1 MLNRGHCYIETNTE
15 MTKNTILLLVLFYL
29 PVVTINAKEDEKK
42 RIREMKTELVE
53 DITPSIDGNLDDKFW
68 QGINEIQT
76 QFIAF
81 VPENGAKSTQKT
93 YLKTAYTD
101 FGIYIAARMEDTS
114 GEPIRKELGIRDDD
128 NRNTD
133 QFGVILDTY
142 QNGQNAFY
150 LKVSAA
156 GVQTDI
162 FINRGRSDYNWDA
175 VWNSEA
181 KITESGWQVEI
192 EIPYSA
198 IRFPKDQNQDWNI
211 NFMRKIQSKNETA
224 YWNYVDNSIDGLVN
238 QSGVLKGLKGIKPP
252 LRLSV
257 SPYITTYYNKRGSES
272 GIDITGGM
280 DLKYG
285 LTESFT
291 LDMTLIPD
299 FGQTVSDNLIYNL
312 GPFEVQ
318 YAENR
323 AFFTEGTE
331 LFNKGGL
338 FYSRRVGQ
346 SFGSVDLKDT
356 DSLISRPSDAPLLNA
371 SKITG
376 RTKSGLGIGFFN
388 AITNRTFAE
397 VYDKETKQKRLEQV
411 DNLTNFNVMVVD
423 QSLKNN
429 SNISLINTNVQ
440 RLDGGNNANVIGSD
454 FRLRDKSNTY
464 QIDGFGA
471 YNNIQNP
478 DGFVE
483 DGYKYNL
490 SFAKISG
497 KYQFDMGR
505 NVESDTYNPNDMG
518 FLQNPNEITH
528 FASVGFNQFQPT
540 NLFNQYKIWAGTNY
554 SQLYKPNLYQN
565 FSTWTDFWAQTKDF
579 QTYSLNIN
587 YRPTKT
593 YDYFEPRLTGAK
605 YFRTWNYSTN
615 FRYSSDSRKAFM
627 SNISVG
633 VWNAPDREQFD
644 YWINI
649 SPRYRLNDQFSINY
663 GINYNKQF
671 SSIGFAEHFTNE
683 EGEVDQVV
691 FGERDIDVMSNVLGL
706 NYTISNKMGFNFRL
720 RHYWNKVDY
729 FNYFSL
735 TNEGDIEPI
744 AYDGKDL
751 ATDAYEKHDIN
762 FNVFNI
768 DAVYSWQI
776 APGSFVNVVWKDAV
790 QEVNKMVDMN
800 FSENFRNVL
809 STDHQQNLSVRLIY
823 FLDYTQIKRDLINK
837 S

>member
-1 MLNRGHCYIETNTE
+1 MRKSLS
-15 MTKNTILLLVLFYL
+15 LVLILIVFS
-29 PVVTINAKEDEKK
+29 VVTISAKEKEKMA
-42 RIREMKTELVE
+42 IREMKTQFVV
-53 DITPSIDGNLDDKFW
+53 DITPDIDGELNDAFW
-68 QGINEIQT
+68 KDIKETEAN
-76 QFIAF
+76 FIAF
-81 VPENGAKSTQKT
+81 VPENGQKSKEKT
-93 YLKTAYTD
+93 YIKTAYTD
-101 FGIYIAARMEDTS
+101 FGLYISARMEDNS
-114 GEPIRKELGIRDDD
+114 GESVRQELGIRDDD
-128 NRNTD
+128 SRNAD

-162 FINRGRSDYNWDA
+162 FINRGRNDYNWDA
-175 VWNSEA
+175 VWKSAA
-181 KITESGWQVEI
+181 KITASGWQVEL

-198 IRFPKDQNQDWNI
+198 IRFPKQSSQDWNI
-211 NFMRKIQSKNETA
+211 NFMRKIQSKNQTA

-238 QSGVLKGLKGIKPP
+238 QSGVLKGLKGIQPP

-257 SPYITTYYNKRGSES
+257 SPYITTYYNKTGSES
-272 GIDITGGM
+272 GLDITGGM

-299 FGQTVSDNLIYNL
+299 FGQTVSDNLVYNL

-346 SFGSVDLKDT
+346 SFGSVDLKDS
-356 DSLISRPSDAPLLNA
+356 DSLISAPSEAPLLNA

-376 RTKSGLGIGFFN
+376 RTKNGLGIGFFN

-397 VYDKETKQKRLEQV
+397 VYDKESKEKRLEQV
-411 DNLTNFNVMVVD
+411 DDLTNFNVMVID

-429 SNISLINTNVQ
+429 SNVSLINTNVQ
-440 RLDGGNNANVIGSD
+440 RFDGGNNANVIGSD

-471 YNNIQNP
+471 YNSIQSP
-478 DGFVE
+478 QELTE
-483 DGYKYNL
+483 DGYKYNI

-518 FLQNPNEITH
+518 FLRNPNEITH
-528 FASVGFNQFQPT
+528 FASIGYNQFKPT
-540 NLFNQYKIWAGTNY
+540 ELFNQYSIWAGSNY
-554 SQLYKPNLYQN
+554 SQLYEPKLYQN
-565 FSTWTDFWAQTKDF
+565 FSTWTDFWAQTKNF
-579 QTYSLNIN
+579 QTYSFNFN
-587 YRPTKT
+587 YRPTKSF
-593 YDYFEPRLTGAK
+593 DYFEPRVEGAK

-615 FRYSSDSRKAFM
+615 FRFSSDSRKPFM
-627 SNISVG
+627 SNVSVG
-633 VWNAPDREQFD
+633 IWNAPDREQFD
-644 YWINI
+644 YWVNI

-671 SSIGFAEHFTNE
+671 SSIGFAEHIKDESGSVE
-683 EGEVDQVV
+683 EVV
-691 FGERDIDVMSNVLGL
+691 FGERNIDVMSNVLGL
-706 NYTISNKMGFNFRL
+706 NYTINNKMGFNFRL

-735 TNEGDIEPI
+735 TDEGDVEPI
-744 AYDGKDL
+744 PYSGKDL
-751 ATDAYEKHDIN
+751 ATDHYEKHDTN

-790 QEVNKMVDMN
+790 QEINQKVDMN
-800 FSENFRNVL
+800 FSDNFKNVL
-809 STDHQQNLSVRLIY
+809 STEHRQNLSIRLIY
-823 FLDYTQIKRDLINK
+823 FLDYTQIKRDLALNK

>member
-1 MLNRGHCYIETNTE
+1 MFKKISLP
-15 MTKNTILLLVLFYL
+15 LFL
-29 PVVTINAKEDEKK
+29 IIFSSVTIWAKDKEKK
-42 RIREMKTELVE
+42 AIREMESQFVEEL
-53 DITPSIDGNLDDKFW
+53 TPNIDGDLEDVFW
-68 QGINEIQT
+68 QGLKETEAN
-76 QFIAF
+76 FIAF
-81 VPENGAKSTQKT
+81 VPENGAESNQKT
-93 YLKTAYTD
+93 YIKTAYTD
-101 FGIYIAARMEDTS
+101 FGIYISARMVDDS
-114 GEPIRKELGIRDDD
+114 GEPIRQELGIRDDD
-128 NRNTD
+128 SRNAD

-150 LKVSAA
+150 LKVSSA

-175 VWNSEA
+175 VWKSEA
-181 KITESGWQVEI
+181 KITEEGWQVEM
-192 EIPYSA
+192 EIPYAA
-198 IRFPKDQNQDWNI
+198 IRFPKNPNQDWNI
-211 NFMRKIQSKNETA
+211 NFMRKIQSKNETS
-224 YWNYVDNSIDGLVN
+224 YWNYVDNSVDGLVN

-257 SPYITTYYNKRGSES
+257 SPYITTYYNKRGNES
-272 GIDITGGM
+272 GMDITGGM

-299 FGQTVSDNLIYNL
+299 FGQTVSDNLVYNL

-346 SFGSVDLKDT
+346 SFGSVDLQDS
-356 DSLISRPSDAPLLNA
+356 DSLINRPSEAPLLNA

-376 RTKSGLGIGFFN
+376 RTKNGLGIGFFN

-397 VYDKETKQKRLEQV
+397 VYDKESKDKRLEQV
-411 DNLTNFNVMVVD
+411 DDLTNFNVMVVD

-429 SNISLINTNVQ
+429 SNISVINTNVQ
-440 RLDGGNNANVIGSD
+440 RFDGGNNANVIGSD

-464 QIDGFGA
+464 QIEGFGA

-478 DGFVE
+478 DGLVE
-483 DGYKYNL
+483 DGYKYNA

-497 KYQFDMGR
+497 KYQFEIGR

-518 FLQNPNEITH
+518 FLRNPNEITH
-528 FASVGFNQFQPT
+528 YASLGYNQFQPT
-540 NLFNQYKIWAGTNY
+540 TIFNQYRIWAGANY
-554 SQLYKPNLYQN
+554 SKLYEPRLYQN
-565 FSTWTDFWAQTKDF
+565 FSLWNQWWAQTKDF
-579 QTYSLNIN
+579 QTFSVNLN
-587 YRPTKT
+587 YRPSKT
-593 YDYFEPRLTGAK
+593 FDYFEPRVAGAK

-615 FRYSSDSRKAFM
+615 LRYSSDSRKAFM
-627 SNISVG
+627 SNVSVG
-633 VWNAPDREQFD
+633 VWNAPDRAQFD
-644 YWINI
+644 YWVNI

-663 GINYNKQF
+663 GFNFNKQF
-671 SSIGFAEHFTNE
+671 SSIGFAEHSKNE
-683 EGEVDQVV
+683 DGNIEQVI

-706 NYTISNKMGFNFRL
+706 NYTINNKMGFNFRL

-729 FNYFSL
+729 FNYYNL
-735 TNEGDIEPI
+735 TEQGDIEPI
-744 AYDGKDL
+744 PYNGKDL
-751 ATDAYEKHDIN
+751 RSDKYEKHDTN

-790 QEVNKMVDMN
+790 QEVNNMVDMN
-800 FSENFRNVL
+800 FSENFKNVL
-809 STDHQQNLSVRLIY
+809 STEHQQNLSVRLIY
-823 FLDYTQIKRDLINK
+823 FLDYTQIKRDIALNR

>member
-1 MLNRGHCYIETNTE
+1 MV
-15 MTKNTILLLVLFYL
+15 KNFSFTLIIIFLCA
-29 PVVTINAKEDEKK
+29 VTISAKKK
-42 RIREMKTELVE
+42 DKQALREIDAQMVE
-53 DITPSIDGNLDDKFW
+53 DLTPTIDGDLGDMFW
-68 QGINEIQT
+68 QEVKETEAN
-76 QFIAF
+76 FITF
-81 VPENGAKSTQKT
+81 IPENGAKSNQKT
-93 YLKTAYTD
+93 YIKTAYTD
-101 FGIYIAARMEDTS
+101 FGIYIAARMVDDSDEA
-114 GEPIRKELGIRDDD
+114 IRQELGIRDDD
-128 NRNTD
+128 SRNAD

-150 LKVSAA
+150 LKVSSA

-162 FINRGRSDYNWDA
+162 FINRGRNDYNWDA
-175 VWNSEA
+175 VWKSEA
-181 KITESGWQVEI
+181 KITEEGWQVEM

-198 IRFPKDQNQDWNI
+198 IRFPKEADQDWNI
-211 NFMRKIQSKNETA
+211 NFMRKIQSKNETS

-257 SPYITTYYNKRGSES
+257 SPYVTAYYNKSGNES
-272 GIDITGGM
+272 GMDITGGM

-291 LDMTLIPD
+291 VDMTLIPD

-331 LFNKGGL
+331 LFDKGGL

-346 SFGSVDLKDT
+346 SFGSVNLQES
-356 DSLISRPSDAPLLNA
+356 DSLLSRPTEAPLLNA

-397 VYDKETKQKRLEQV
+397 VYDKESKEKRLEQV
-411 DNLTNFNVMVVD
+411 DDLTNFNVMVID

-464 QIDGFGA
+464 QIQGFGA
-471 YNNIQNP
+471 YNNIHSPN
-478 DGFVE
+478 GFVE
-483 DGYKYNL
+483 DGYKYSA

-497 KYQFDMGR
+497 KYQFDLGR

-518 FLQNPNEITH
+518 FLQNANEVSH
-528 FASVGFNQFQPT
+528 YASVGYNQFQPT
-540 NLFNQYKIWAGTNY
+540 TIFNQYSIWAGANY
-554 SQLYKPNLYQN
+554 SKLYEPNLYQN
-565 FSTWTDFWAQTKDF
+565 FSTWTDLWVQTKNF
-579 QTYSLNIN
+579 ETYSLNIN
-587 YRPTKT
+587 YKPAKT
-593 YDYFEPRLTGAK
+593 FDYFEPRVTGAK
-605 YFRTWNYSTN
+605 FYRTWNYSTN

-627 SNISVG
+627 SNVSLGI
-633 VWNAPDREQFD
+633 WNAPDRAQFD
-644 YWINI
+644 YWVDI

-663 GINYNKQF
+663 GFNFNKQF
-671 SSIGFAEHFTNE
+671 SSIGFAEHFRNE
-683 EGEVDQVV
+683 KGEVDQVI
-691 FGERDIDVMSNVLGL
+691 FGERDIDVMSNVVGL
-706 NYTISNKMGFNFRL
+706 NYTINNKMGFNFRL

-729 FNYFSL
+729 FNYFNLS
-735 TNEGDIEPI
+735 NEGDVEPI
-744 AYDGKDL
+744 AYTGKDL
-751 ATDAYEKHDIN
+751 ATDNYEKHDVN

-790 QEVNKMVDMN
+790 QEVNNRVDMN
-800 FSENFRNVL
+800 FSDNFKNVL

-823 FLDYTQIKRDLINK
+823 FLDYTQIKREIALNK

>member
-1 MLNRGHCYIETNTE
+1 MY
-15 MTKNTILLLVLFYL
+15 KNLSLVIILIVFS
-29 PVVTINAKEDEKK
+29 VVTISAKEKEKK
-42 RIREMKTELVE
+42 AIREMETQLVE
-53 DITPSIDGNLDDKFW
+53 ELTPTIDGELNDAFW
-68 QGINEIQT
+68 QKVKETESN
-76 QFIAF
+76 FITF
-81 VPENGAKSTQKT
+81 VPENGAQSNQKT
-93 YLKTAYTD
+93 FIKTAYTD
-101 FGIYIAARMEDTS
+101 FGIYIAARMEDNS
-114 GEPIRKELGIRDDD
+114 GEPIRQELGIRDDD
-128 NRNTD
+128 NRNAD

-175 VWNSEA
+175 VWKSEA
-181 KITESGWQVEI
+181 KITENGWQVEM

-198 IRFPKDQNQDWNI
+198 IRFPKEAEQDWNI

-224 YWNYVDNSIDGLVN
+224 YWNYVDNSVDGLVN
-238 QSGVLKGLKGIKPP
+238 QSGILKGLKGIEPP
-252 LRLSV
+252 LRLSI
-257 SPYITTYYNKRGSES
+257 SPYVTTYYNKFGDES

-323 AFFTEGTE
+323 TFFTEGTE

-346 SFGSVDLKDT
+346 SFGSVNLQDS
-356 DSLISRPSDAPLLNA
+356 DSLINRPNEAPLLNA

-397 VYDKETKQKRLEQV
+397 VYDKENKEQRLEQV
-411 DNLTNFNVMVVD
+411 DDLTNFNVMVLD

-440 RLDGGNNANVIGSD
+440 RFDGGNDANVIGSD

-471 YNNIQNP
+471 YNNIQNQN
-478 DGFVE
+478 GFVE

-497 KYQFDMGR
+497 KYQFEIGR
-505 NVESDTYNPNDMG
+505 NVESDSYNPNDMG
-518 FLQNPNEITH
+518 FLRNPNEISH
-528 FASVGFNQFQPT
+528 SASIGYNQFQPT
-540 NLFNQYKIWAGTNY
+540 TLFNQYSIWAGANY
-554 SQLYKPNLYQN
+554 SELFEPNLYQN
-565 FSTWTDFWAQTKDF
+565 FSVWNQWWAQTKDF
-579 QTYSLNIN
+579 QSFSLNLN
-587 YRPTKT
+587 YRPSKT
-593 YDYFEPRLTGAK
+593 FDYFEPRVKGAK
-605 YFRTWNYSTN
+605 YFRTWNYSSN

-627 SNISVG
+627 SNFSVG

-663 GINYNKQF
+663 GFNFNKQF
-671 SSIGFAEHFTNE
+671 SSIGFAEHFKNE
-683 EGEVDQVV
+683 NGDIDQVI

-706 NYTISNKMGFNFRL
+706 NYTITNKMGFNFRL

-735 TNEGDIEPI
+735 TSEGDIEPI
-744 AYDGKDL
+744 PYTGKDL
-751 ATDAYEKHDIN
+751 ASDAYEKHDTN

-790 QEVNKMVDMN
+790 QEVNNMVDMN
-800 FSENFRNVL
+800 YSDNLRNVL
-809 STDHQQNLSVRLIY
+809 STEHRQNLSIRLIY
-823 FLDYTQIKRDLINK
+823 FLDYTQIKRDLALNR

>member
-1 MLNRGHCYIETNTE
+1 MLKKIS
-15 MTKNTILLLVLFYL
+15 LLLFLIIFSC
-29 PVVTINAKEDEKK
+29 VTIWAKDKEKK
-42 RIREMKTELVE
+42 TIREMESQFVEEL
-53 DITPSIDGNLDDKFW
+53 TPNIDGDLEDMFW
-68 QGINEIQT
+68 QGLKETEAN
-76 QFIAF
+76 FIAF
-81 VPENGAKSTQKT
+81 IPENGAESNQKT
-93 YLKTAYTD
+93 YIKTAYTD
-101 FGIYIAARMEDTS
+101 FGIYISARMVDDS
-114 GEPIRKELGIRDDD
+114 GEPIRQELGIRDDD
-128 NRNTD
+128 SRNAD

-150 LKVSAA
+150 LKVSSA

-175 VWNSEA
+175 VWKSEA
-181 KITESGWQVEI
+181 KITDEGWQVEM
-192 EIPYSA
+192 EIPYAA
-198 IRFPKDQNQDWNI
+198 IRFPQNPNQDWNI
-211 NFMRKIQSKNETA
+211 NFMRKIQSKNETS
-224 YWNYVDNSIDGLVN
+224 YWNYVDNSVDGLVN

-272 GIDITGGM
+272 GMDITGGM

-299 FGQTVSDNLIYNL
+299 FGQTVSDNLVYNL

-346 SFGSVDLKDT
+346 SFGSVDLKES
-356 DSLISRPSDAPLLNA
+356 DSLINRPSEAPLLNA

-397 VYDKETKQKRLEQV
+397 VYDKESKDKKLEQV
-411 DNLTNFNVMVVD
+411 DDLTNFNVMVVD

-429 SNISLINTNVQ
+429 SNISVINTNVQ
-440 RLDGGNNANVIGSD
+440 RFDGGNNANVIGSD

-464 QIDGFGA
+464 QIEGFGA

-478 DGFVE
+478 DGLVE
-483 DGYKYNL
+483 DGYKYNA

-497 KYQFDMGR
+497 KYQFDIGR

-518 FLQNPNEITH
+518 FLRNPNEITH
-528 FASVGFNQFQPT
+528 YASLGYNQFQPT
-540 NLFNQYKIWAGTNY
+540 TIFNQYRIWAGANY
-554 SQLYKPNLYQN
+554 SKLYEPRLYQN
-565 FSTWTDFWAQTKDF
+565 FSLWNQWWAQTKDF
-579 QTYSLNIN
+579 QTFSVNLN
-587 YRPTKT
+587 YRPSKT
-593 YDYFEPRLTGAK
+593 FDYFEPRVSGAK

-615 FRYSSDSRKAFM
+615 LRYSSDSRKAFM
-627 SNISVG
+627 SNVSVG
-633 VWNAPDREQFD
+633 VWNAPDRAQFD

-663 GINYNKQF
+663 GFNFNKQF
-671 SSIGFAEHFTNE
+671 SSIGFAEHFKNDNGKVE
-683 EGEVDQVV
+683 QVV
-691 FGERDIDVMSNVLGL
+691 FGERDIDVMSNVLGV
-706 NYTISNKMGFNFRL
+706 NYTINNKMGFNFRL

-729 FNYFSL
+729 FNYFNL
-735 TNEGDIEPI
+735 TEQGDIEPI
-744 AYDGKDL
+744 AYNGKDL
-751 ATDAYEKHDIN
+751 QSDRYEKHDTN

-790 QEVNKMVDMN
+790 QEVNNMVDMN
-800 FSENFRNVL
+800 FSENFKNVI
-809 STDHQQNLSVRLIY
+809 STEHQQNLSVRLIY
-823 FLDYTQIKRDLINK
+823 FLDYTQIKRDIALNR

>member
-1 MLNRGHCYIETNTE
+1 MFKKISLP
-15 MTKNTILLLVLFYL
+15 LFL
-29 PVVTINAKEDEKK
+29 IIFSSVTIWAKDKEKK
-42 RIREMKTELVE
+42 AIREMESQFIEEL
-53 DITPSIDGNLDDKFW
+53 TPNIDGDLEDVFW
-68 QGINEIQT
+68 QGLKETEAN
-76 QFIAF
+76 FIAF
-81 VPENGAKSTQKT
+81 VPENGAKSNQKT
-93 YLKTAYTD
+93 YIKTAYTD
-101 FGIYIAARMEDTS
+101 FGIYISARMVDNS
-114 GEPIRKELGIRDDD
+114 GEPIRQELGIRDDD
-128 NRNTD
+128 SRNAD

-150 LKVSAA
+150 LKVSSA

-175 VWNSEA
+175 VWKSEA
-181 KITESGWQVEI
+181 KITEEGWQVEM
-192 EIPYSA
+192 EIPYAA
-198 IRFPKDQNQDWNI
+198 IRFPKNPNQDWNI
-211 NFMRKIQSKNETA
+211 NFMRKIQSKNETS
-224 YWNYVDNSIDGLVN
+224 YWNYVDNSVDGLVN

-257 SPYITTYYNKRGSES
+257 SPYITTYYNKKGSES
-272 GIDITGGM
+272 GMDITGGM

-299 FGQTVSDNLIYNL
+299 FGQTVSDNLVYNL

-346 SFGSVDLKDT
+346 SFGSVDLQDS
-356 DSLISRPSDAPLLNA
+356 DSLINRPSEAPLLNA

-376 RTKSGLGIGFFN
+376 RTKNGLGIGFFN

-397 VYDKETKQKRLEQV
+397 VYDKESKDKRLEQV
-411 DNLTNFNVMVVD
+411 DDLTNFNVMVVD

-429 SNISLINTNVQ
+429 SNISVINTNVQ
-440 RLDGGNNANVIGSD
+440 RFDGGNNANVIGSD

-464 QIDGFGA
+464 QIEGFGA

-478 DGFVE
+478 DGLVE
-483 DGYKYNL
+483 DGYKYNA

-497 KYQFDMGR
+497 KYQFDIGR

-518 FLQNPNEITH
+518 FLRNPNEITH
-528 FASVGFNQFQPT
+528 YASLGYNQFQPT
-540 NLFNQYKIWAGTNY
+540 TIFNQYRIWAGANY
-554 SQLYKPNLYQN
+554 SKLYEPRLYQN
-565 FSTWTDFWAQTKDF
+565 FSLWNQWWAQTKDF
-579 QTYSLNIN
+579 QTISVNLN
-587 YRPTKT
+587 YRPSKT
-593 YDYFEPRLTGAK
+593 FDYFEPRVAGAK

-615 FRYSSDSRKAFM
+615 LRYSSDGRKAFM
-627 SNISVG
+627 SNVSVG
-633 VWNAPDREQFD
+633 VWNAPDRAQFD
-644 YWINI
+644 YWVNI

-663 GINYNKQF
+663 GFNFNKQF
-671 SSIGFAEHFTNE
+671 SSIGFAEHSKNE
-683 EGEVDQVV
+683 DGNIEQVI

-706 NYTISNKMGFNFRL
+706 NYTINNKMGLNFRL

-729 FNYFSL
+729 FNYYNL
-735 TNEGDIEPI
+735 TEQGDVEPI
-744 AYDGKDL
+744 PYNGKDL
-751 ATDAYEKHDIN
+751 RSDRYEKHDTN

-790 QEVNKMVDMN
+790 QEVNNMVDMN
-800 FSENFRNVL
+800 FSENFKNVL
-809 STDHQQNLSVRLIY
+809 STEHQQNLSVRLIY
-823 FLDYTQIKRDLINK
+823 FLDYTQIKRDIALNR

>member
-1 MLNRGHCYIETNTE
+1 MAKKIVV
-15 MTKNTILLLVLFYL
+15 LLSFYL
-29 PVVTINAKEDEKK
+29 LSIVTIQANEEEKEAVSE
-42 RIREMKTELVE
+42 IKTQFVE
-53 DITPSIDGNLDDKFW
+53 DITPEIDGELDDIFW
-68 QGINEIQT
+68 QNVSEVEER
-76 QFIAF
+76 FIAF
-81 VPENGAKSTQKT
+81 MPDNGTKSNQKT
-93 YLKTAYTD
+93 YIKTAYTD
-101 FGIYIAARMEDTS
+101 FGLYISARMEDNS
-114 GEPIRKELGIRDDD
+114 GEPIRQELGIRDDD
-128 NRNTD
+128 SRNAD
-133 QFGVILDTY
+133 QFGVLLDTY

-175 VWNSEA
+175 VWKSAA
-181 KITESGWQVEI
+181 KITKNGWQVEM

-198 IRFPKDQNQDWNI
+198 IRFPKDDKQNWNV

-238 QSGVLKGLKGIKPP
+238 QSGILLGLDGIKPP

-257 SPYITTYYNKRGSES
+257 SPYITTYYNKAGKASS
-272 GIDITGGM
+272 TKITGGM

-285 LTESFT
+285 ITESFT

-331 LFNKGGL
+331 LFEKGGL

-346 SFGSVDLKDT
+346 SFGFVDLPDS
-356 DSLISRPSDAPLLNA
+356 DSLISRPTEAPLLNA
-371 SKITG
+371 TKITG
-376 RTKSGLGIGFFN
+376 RTKGGLGVGFFN
-388 AITNRTFAE
+388 AITNRTYAE
-397 VYDKETKQKRLEQV
+397 VYDKENKEVRLQQV
-411 DNLTNFNVMVVD
+411 DDLTNFNVMVVD

-440 RLDGGNNANVIGSD
+440 RFDGGNNANVIGTD

-464 QIDGFGA
+464 QIDGFGV

-483 DGYKYNL
+483 DGYKYNM

-497 KYQFDMGR
+497 KYQFDFGR

-518 FLQNPNEITH
+518 FLRNPNEISH
-528 FASVGFNQFQPT
+528 FVSAGYNQFQPST
-540 NLFNQYKIWAGTNY
+540 LFNQYRIWIGADY
-554 SQLYKPNLYQN
+554 SQLYDPKMYQN
-565 FSTWTDFWAQTKDF
+565 FSIWTDFWAQTKDF
-579 QTYSLNIN
+579 QTFSFNFN

-593 YDYFEPRLTGAK
+593 FDYFEPRVEGAK
-605 YFRTWNYSTN
+605 YYRTWNYSLN
-615 FRYSSDSRKAFM
+615 FRHSSDNRKAFM
-627 SNISVG
+627 SNFSVG
-633 VWNAPDREQFD
+633 IWNAPDREQFD
-644 YWINI
+644 YWIDF
-649 SPRYRLNDQFSINY
+649 SPRYRVSDQFSINY

-671 SSIGFAEHFTNE
+671 SSIGFAEHFRND
-683 EGEVDQVV
+683 EGAIEQVV
-691 FGERDIDVMSNVLGL
+691 FGERDIDILSNILGL
-706 NYTISNKMGFNFRL
+706 NYTINNKMGFNFRL

-729 FNYFSL
+729 FNYFRL
-735 TNEGDIEPI
+735 TNEGDVESI
-744 AYDGKDL
+744 AYTGKDFKG
-751 ATDAYEKHDIN
+751 DPYEKQDTN

-790 QEVNKMVDMN
+790 QEVNNMVDMN
-800 FSENFRNVL
+800 FSENFKNVL
-809 STDHQQNLSVRLIY
+809 STEHRQNLSIRLIY
-823 FLDYTQIKRDLINK
+823 FLDYTQLKRDIALNR

>member
-1 MLNRGHCYIETNTE
+1 MS
-15 MTKNTILLLVLFYL
+15 KNILLLLFLLYFS
-29 PVVTINAKEDEKK
+29 VVTIQAKEKEKEA
-42 RIREMKTELVE
+42 IREMETQFVE
-53 DITPSIDGNLDDKFW
+53 NITPTIDGDLNDKFW
-68 QGINEIQT
+68 LNITET
-76 QFIAF
+76 EAKFIAF
-81 VPENGAKSTQKT
+81 VPENGTQSNQRT
-93 YLKTAYTD
+93 FIKTAYTD
-101 FGIYIAARMEDTS
+101 FGIYISARMEDTS
-114 GEPIRKELGIRDDD
+114 GAPIRQELGLRDDD
-128 NRNTD
+128 SRNAD

-175 VWNSEA
+175 VWNSEV
-181 KITESGWQVEI
+181 KITETGWQVEM

-198 IRFPKDQNQDWNI
+198 IRFPKDSKQDWNI

-238 QSGVLKGLKGIKPP
+238 QSGILKGLNGIKPP

-257 SPYITTYYNKRGSES
+257 SPYITTYYNKRGDES
-272 GIDITGGM
+272 GMDFTGGM

-346 SFGSVDLKDT
+346 SFGSLELQDS
-356 DSLISRPSDAPLLNA
+356 DSLISIPNEAPLLNA

-376 RTKSGLGIGFFN
+376 RTKNGLGIGFFN

-397 VYDKETKQKRLEQV
+397 VYDKETRQKRLEQV
-411 DNLTNFNVMVVD
+411 DDLTNFNVMVVD

-440 RLDGGNNANVIGSD
+440 RFDGGNNANVIGTD

-483 DGYKYNL
+483 DGYKYNV

-497 KYQFDMGR
+497 KYQYEIGR

-518 FLQNPNEITH
+518 FLRNANEITH
-528 FASVGFNQFQPT
+528 YGSVRYNQFQPT
-540 NLFNQYKIWAGTNY
+540 TLFNQYRIRAGANY
-554 SQLYKPNLYQN
+554 SELYEPKLYQN
-565 FSTWTDFWAQTKDF
+565 LSTWTDFWAQTKDF
-579 QTYSLNIN
+579 QSFSINLN

-593 YDYFEPRLTGAK
+593 FDYFEPRVNGAK
-605 YFRTWNYSTN
+605 YFRTWNYSSN
-615 FRYSSDSRKAFM
+615 FRYSSDSRKSFM

-649 SPRYRLNDQFSINY
+649 SPRYRVNDQLSINY
-663 GINYNKQF
+663 GLNYNRQF
-671 SSIGFAEHFTNE
+671 SSIGFAEHFKND
-683 EGEVDQVV
+683 EGAVEQIV
-691 FGERDIDVMSNVLGL
+691 FGERDIDVISNVMGV
-706 NYTISNKMGFNFRL
+706 NYTINNKMGFNFRV

-744 AYDGKDL
+744 AYSGKDL
-751 ATDAYEKHDIN
+751 TTDAYEKHDVN

-790 QEVNKMVDMN
+790 QDVNKMVDMN
-800 FSENFRNVL
+800 FSDNFRNVL
-809 STDHQQNLSVRLIY
+809 STEHQQNLSIRLIY
-823 FLDYTQIKRDLINK
+823 FLDYTQIKRDLINR

>member
-1 MLNRGHCYIETNTE
+1 MYKKLSVIF
-15 MTKNTILLLVLFYL
+15 IFLVFSS
-29 PVVTINAKEDEKK
+29 VTISAKEKEKK
-42 RIREMKTELVE
+42 AFREMETQFVE
-53 DITPSIDGNLDDKFW
+53 KLTPSIDGDLEDAFW
-68 QGINEIQT
+68 QDITETEAN
-76 QFIAF
+76 FITF
-81 VPENGAKSTQKT
+81 VPENGAKSDQKT
-93 YLKTAYTD
+93 YIKTAYTD
-101 FGIYIAARMEDTS
+101 FGIYISARMVDTS
-114 GEPIRKELGIRDDD
+114 GEPIRQELGIRDDD
-128 NRNTD
+128 NRNAD

-175 VWNSEA
+175 VWKSEA
-181 KITESGWQVEI
+181 KLTQDGWQVEM

-198 IRFPKDQNQDWNI
+198 IRFPKNQNQDWNV
-211 NFMRKIQSKNETA
+211 NFMRKIQSKNETS
-224 YWNYVDNSIDGLVN
+224 YWNYVDNSVDGLVN

-257 SPYITTYYNKRGSES
+257 SPYITAYYNKRGAES
-272 GIDITGGM
+272 GMDITGGM

-299 FGQTVSDNLIYNL
+299 FGQTVSDNLVYNL

-346 SFGSVDLKDT
+346 SFGSVDLQDS
-356 DSLISRPSDAPLLNA
+356 DSLINRPSEAPLLNA

-388 AITNRTFAE
+388 AVTNRTFAE
-397 VYDKETKQKRLEQV
+397 VYDKESKGKRLEQV
-411 DNLTNFNVMVVD
+411 DDLTNFNVMVVD

-440 RLDGGNNANVIGSD
+440 RFDGGHNANVIGSD

-464 QIDGFGA
+464 QIEGFGA

-478 DGFVE
+478 EGFVE
-483 DGYKYNL
+483 DGYKYNA

-497 KYQFDMGR
+497 KYQFEVGR
-505 NVESDTYNPNDMG
+505 NVESDSYNPNDMG
-518 FLQNPNEITH
+518 FLRNPNEISH
-528 FASVGFNQFQPT
+528 FASIGYNQFQPT
-540 NLFNQYKIWAGTNY
+540 PLFNQYRIWAGADY
-554 SQLYKPNLYQN
+554 SELYEPKLYQN
-565 FSTWTDFWAQTKDF
+565 FSLWNQWWAQTKDF
-579 QTYSLNIN
+579 QTFSVNLN
-587 YRPTKT
+587 YRPAKSF
-593 YDYFEPRLTGAK
+593 DYFEPRVQGAK

-615 FRYSSDSRKAFM
+615 FRYSSDSRKALM

-633 VWNAPDREQFD
+633 VWNAPDRDQFD
-644 YWINI
+644 YWVNI
-649 SPRYRLNDQFSINY
+649 SPRYRLNDQFSVDY
-663 GINYNKQF
+663 GFNFNKQF
-671 SSIGFAEHFTNE
+671 SSIGFAEHFTND
-683 EGEVDQVV
+683 EGTVSQVI
-691 FGERDIDVMSNVLGL
+691 FGERDIDVMSNVLGI
-706 NYTISNKMGFNFRL
+706 NYTINNKMGFNFRL

-729 FNYFSL
+729 FNYFNL
-735 TNEGDIEPI
+735 NAQGDIEPI
-744 AYDGKDL
+744 AYSGKDL
-751 ATDAYEKHDIN
+751 TSDNYEKHDTN

-790 QEVNKMVDMN
+790 QEVNQSVDMN
-800 FSENFRNVL
+800 FSDNFRNVL
-809 STDHQQNLSVRLIY
+809 STMHQQNLSVRLIY
-823 FLDYTQIKRDLINK
+823 FLDYTQIKRDLALNR

>member
-1 MLNRGHCYIETNTE
+1 MY
-15 MTKNTILLLVLFYL
+15 KNLSLVIILIVFS
-29 PVVTINAKEDEKK
+29 VVTISAKEKEKK
-42 RIREMKTELVE
+42 AIREMETQLVE
-53 DITPSIDGNLDDKFW
+53 ELTPTIDGELNEAFW
-68 QGINEIQT
+68 QKVKETESN
-76 QFIAF
+76 FITF
-81 VPENGAKSTQKT
+81 VPENGAQSNQKT
-93 YLKTAYTD
+93 FIKTAYTD
-101 FGIYIAARMEDTS
+101 FGIYIAARMEDNS
-114 GEPIRKELGIRDDD
+114 GEPIRQELGIRDDD
-128 NRNTD
+128 NRNAD

-175 VWNSEA
+175 VWKSEA
-181 KITESGWQVEI
+181 KITENGWQVEM

-198 IRFPKDQNQDWNI
+198 IRFPKEADQDWNI

-224 YWNYVDNSIDGLVN
+224 YWNYVDNSVDGLVN
-238 QSGVLKGLKGIKPP
+238 QSGILKGLKGIEPP
-252 LRLSV
+252 LRLSI
-257 SPYITTYYNKRGSES
+257 SPYVTTYYNKLGDES
-272 GIDITGGM
+272 GMDITGGM

-346 SFGSVDLKDT
+346 SFGSVNLLDS
-356 DSLISRPSDAPLLNA
+356 DSLINRPNEAPLLNA

-397 VYDKETKQKRLEQV
+397 VYDKENKEQRLEQV
-411 DNLTNFNVMVVD
+411 DDLTNFNVMVLD

-440 RLDGGNNANVIGSD
+440 RFDGGNDANVIGSD

-471 YNNIQNP
+471 YNNIQNQN
-478 DGFVE
+478 GFVE

-497 KYQFDMGR
+497 KYQYEIGR
-505 NVESDTYNPNDMG
+505 NVESDSYNPNDMG
-518 FLQNPNEITH
+518 FLRNPNEISH
-528 FASVGFNQFQPT
+528 SASIGYNQFQPT
-540 NLFNQYKIWAGTNY
+540 TLFNQYSIWAGANY
-554 SQLYKPNLYQN
+554 SELFEPNLYQN
-565 FSTWTDFWAQTKDF
+565 FSVWNQWWAQTKDF
-579 QTYSLNIN
+579 QSFSLNLN
-587 YRPTKT
+587 YRPSKT
-593 YDYFEPRLTGAK
+593 FDYFEPRVKGAK
-605 YFRTWNYSTN
+605 YFRTWNYSSN

-627 SNISVG
+627 SNFSVG

-663 GINYNKQF
+663 GFNFNKQF
-671 SSIGFAEHFTNE
+671 SSIGFAEHFKNE
-683 EGEVDQVV
+683 NGDIDQVI

-706 NYTISNKMGFNFRL
+706 NYTITNKMGFNFRL

-735 TNEGDIEPI
+735 TSEGDIEPI
-744 AYDGKDL
+744 PYTGKDL
-751 ATDAYEKHDIN
+751 ASDAYEKHDTN

-790 QEVNKMVDMN
+790 QEVNNMVDMN
-800 FSENFRNVL
+800 YSDNLRNVL
-809 STDHQQNLSVRLIY
+809 STEHRQNLSIRLIY
-823 FLDYTQIKRDLINK
+823 FLDYTQIKRDLALNR

>member
-1 MLNRGHCYIETNTE
+1 MY
-15 MTKNTILLLVLFYL
+15 KNLSLVIILIVFS
-29 PVVTINAKEDEKK
+29 VVTISAKEKEKK
-42 RIREMKTELVE
+42 AIREMETQLVE
-53 DITPSIDGNLDDKFW
+53 ELTPTIDGELNDAFW
-68 QGINEIQT
+68 QKVKETESN
-76 QFIAF
+76 FITF
-81 VPENGAKSTQKT
+81 VPENGAQSNQKT
-93 YLKTAYTD
+93 FIKTAYTD
-101 FGIYIAARMEDTS
+101 FGIYIAARMEDNS
-114 GEPIRKELGIRDDD
+114 GEPIRQELGIRDDD
-128 NRNTD
+128 NRNAD

-175 VWNSEA
+175 VWKSEA
-181 KITESGWQVEI
+181 KITENGWQVEM

-198 IRFPKDQNQDWNI
+198 IRFPKEAEQDWNI

-224 YWNYVDNSIDGLVN
+224 YWNYVDNSVDGLVN
-238 QSGVLKGLKGIKPP
+238 QSGILKGLKGIEPP
-252 LRLSV
+252 LRLSI
-257 SPYITTYYNKRGSES
+257 SPYVTTYYNKFGDES

-323 AFFTEGTE
+323 TFFTEGTE

-346 SFGSVDLKDT
+346 SFGSVNLQDS
-356 DSLISRPSDAPLLNA
+356 DSLINRPNEAPLLNA

-397 VYDKETKQKRLEQV
+397 VYDKENKEQRLEQV
-411 DNLTNFNVMVVD
+411 DDLTNFNVMVLD

-440 RLDGGNNANVIGSD
+440 RFDGGNDANVIGSD

-471 YNNIQNP
+471 YNNIQNQN
-478 DGFVE
+478 GFVE

-497 KYQFDMGR
+497 KYQFEIGR
-505 NVESDTYNPNDMG
+505 NVESDSYNPNDMG
-518 FLQNPNEITH
+518 FLRNPNEISH
-528 FASVGFNQFQPT
+528 SASIGYNQFQPT
-540 NLFNQYKIWAGTNY
+540 TLFNQYSIWAGANY
-554 SQLYKPNLYQN
+554 SELFEPNLYQN
-565 FSTWTDFWAQTKDF
+565 FSVWNQWWAQTKDF
-579 QTYSLNIN
+579 QSFSLNLN
-587 YRPTKT
+587 YRPSKT
-593 YDYFEPRLTGAK
+593 FDYFEPRVKGAK
-605 YFRTWNYSTN
+605 YFRTWNYSSN

-627 SNISVG
+627 SNFSVG

-663 GINYNKQF
+663 GFNFNKQF
-671 SSIGFAEHFTNE
+671 SSIGFAEHFKNE
-683 EGEVDQVV
+683 NGDINQVI

-706 NYTISNKMGFNFRL
+706 NYTITNKMGFNFRL

-735 TNEGDIEPI
+735 TSEGDIEPI
-744 AYDGKDL
+744 PYTGKDL
-751 ATDAYEKHDIN
+751 ASDAYEKHDTN

-790 QEVNKMVDMN
+790 QEVNNMVDMN
-800 FSENFRNVL
+800 YSDNLRNVL
-809 STDHQQNLSVRLIY
+809 STEHRQNLSIRLIY
-823 FLDYTQIKRDLINK
+823 FLDYTQIKRDLALNR